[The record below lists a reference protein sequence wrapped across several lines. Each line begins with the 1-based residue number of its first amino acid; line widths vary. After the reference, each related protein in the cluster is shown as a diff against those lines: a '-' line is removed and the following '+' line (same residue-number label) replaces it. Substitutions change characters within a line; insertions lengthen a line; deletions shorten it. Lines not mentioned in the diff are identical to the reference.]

1 MAHRKK
7 IERLKNLL
15 RSQAQPIHS
24 SIKGEIDSQTC
35 FSFTILHSVQRG
47 DKEKM
52 TEFQKQER
60 GVKKMKIVAKIIA
73 LASIF
78 SLLLSYS
85 SLVSSLQQSL
95 HLLSMYISLVDKK
108 YMFLL
113 CNGIVGFIMGN
124 FKTLLHGSTAMNIV
138 EETEELR
145 INHMRKSEMK
155 RVVALLGEQRVSKKE
170 EGEVVALL
178 GEQRVSKGEVV
189 ALVGEQCVSKEE
201 DGEERVDLF
210 REEEVTIVF
219 EDDNGGKDLTVITI
233 DEHDDDEINDNLL
246 SSEDLNKK
254 CEEFIR
260 RMKAGIRSESRT
272 LLTS

>member
-1 MAHRKK
+1 
-7 IERLKNLL
+7 
-15 RSQAQPIHS
+15 
-24 SIKGEIDSQTC
+24 
-35 FSFTILHSVQRG
+35 
-47 DKEKM
+47 M

-189 ALVGEQCVSKEE
+189 ALVGEQCVYKEEE

-210 REEEVTIVF
+210 REEEVTIAF

-233 DEHDDDEINDNLL
+233 DEHDVDDDDEINDNLL

-260 RMKAGIRSESRT
+260 KMKAGIRSESRT

>member
-1 MAHRKK
+1 
-7 IERLKNLL
+7 
-15 RSQAQPIHS
+15 
-24 SIKGEIDSQTC
+24 
-35 FSFTILHSVQRG
+35 
-47 DKEKM
+47 
-52 TEFQKQER
+52 
-60 GVKKMKIVAKIIA
+60 MKIVAKIIA

-78 SLLLSYS
+78 SLVLSYS

-124 FKTLLHGSTAMNIV
+124 FKTLLHGTAMNIV

-145 INHMRKSEMK
+145 INHTRKSEMK
-155 RVVALLGEQRVSKKE
+155 NVVALLGEQRVSKKE
-170 EGEVVALL
+170 EE
-178 GEQRVSKGEVV
+178 
-189 ALVGEQCVSKEE
+189 KEE
-201 DGEERVDLF
+201 GEERVDLL
-210 REEEVTIVF
+210 REEEVIMVF

-233 DEHDDDEINDNLL
+233 DEHDDDDDEINDNLL

-260 RMKAGIRSESRT
+260 KMKAGIRSESRK

>member
-1 MAHRKK
+1 
-7 IERLKNLL
+7 
-15 RSQAQPIHS
+15 
-24 SIKGEIDSQTC
+24 
-35 FSFTILHSVQRG
+35 
-47 DKEKM
+47 
-52 TEFQKQER
+52 
-60 GVKKMKIVAKIIA
+60 MKIVAKIIA

-78 SLLLSYS
+78 SLVLSYS

-124 FKTLLHGSTAMNIV
+124 FKTLLHGTAMNIA

-145 INHMRKSEMK
+145 INHTRKSEMK
-155 RVVALLGEQRVSKKE
+155 NVVALLGEQRVSKKE

-178 GEQRVSKGEVV
+178 GVQRVSKGEGVV
-189 ALVGEQCVSKEE
+189 ALNGELCVSKEEE
-201 DGEERVDLF
+201 DGEERVDLL
-210 REEEVTIVF
+210 REEEVIMVF

-233 DEHDDDEINDNLL
+233 DEHDDDDEINDNLL

-260 RMKAGIRSESRT
+260 KMKAGIRSESRK

>member
-1 MAHRKK
+1 
-7 IERLKNLL
+7 
-15 RSQAQPIHS
+15 
-24 SIKGEIDSQTC
+24 
-35 FSFTILHSVQRG
+35 
-47 DKEKM
+47 
-52 TEFQKQER
+52 
-60 GVKKMKIVAKIIA
+60 MKIVAKIIA

-189 ALVGEQCVSKEE
+189 ALVGEQCVYKEEE
-201 DGEERVDLF
+201 DGEERVDLL

-233 DEHDDDEINDNLL
+233 DEHDDDDDEINDDFL

-260 RMKAGIRSESRT
+260 KMKAGIRSESRT

>member
-1 MAHRKK
+1 
-7 IERLKNLL
+7 
-15 RSQAQPIHS
+15 
-24 SIKGEIDSQTC
+24 
-35 FSFTILHSVQRG
+35 
-47 DKEKM
+47 M

-78 SLLLSYS
+78 SLVLSYS

-124 FKTLLHGSTAMNIV
+124 FKTLLHGTAMNIV
-138 EETEELR
+138 EDTEELR
-145 INHMRKSEMK
+145 INHMRKAEMK

-189 ALVGEQCVSKEE
+189 ALVGEQCVYKEEE

-210 REEEVTIVF
+210 REEEVTIAF

-233 DEHDDDEINDNLL
+233 DEHDDDDDEINDDFL

-260 RMKAGIRSESRT
+260 KMKAGIRSESRT

>member
-1 MAHRKK
+1 
-7 IERLKNLL
+7 
-15 RSQAQPIHS
+15 
-24 SIKGEIDSQTC
+24 
-35 FSFTILHSVQRG
+35 
-47 DKEKM
+47 
-52 TEFQKQER
+52 
-60 GVKKMKIVAKIIA
+60 MKIVAKIIA

-78 SLLLSYS
+78 SLVLSYS

-124 FKTLLHGSTAMNIV
+124 FKTLLHGTAMNIV

-145 INHMRKSEMK
+145 INHTRKSEMK
-155 RVVALLGEQRVSKKE
+155 NVVALLGEQLALN
-170 EGEVVALL
+170 GEL
-178 GEQRVSKGEVV
+178 
-189 ALVGEQCVSKEE
+189 CVSKEEE
-201 DGEERVDLF
+201 DGEERVDLL
-210 REEEVTIVF
+210 REEEVIMVF

-233 DEHDDDEINDNLL
+233 DEHDDDDDDDDEINDNLL

-260 RMKAGIRSESRT
+260 KMKAGIRSESRKF
-272 LLTS
+272 LTS

>member
-1 MAHRKK
+1 
-7 IERLKNLL
+7 
-15 RSQAQPIHS
+15 
-24 SIKGEIDSQTC
+24 
-35 FSFTILHSVQRG
+35 
-47 DKEKM
+47 M

-189 ALVGEQCVSKEE
+189 ALVGEQCVYKEEE

-210 REEEVTIVF
+210 REEEVTIAF

-233 DEHDDDEINDNLL
+233 DEHDVDDDDEINDNLL

>member
-1 MAHRKK
+1 
-7 IERLKNLL
+7 
-15 RSQAQPIHS
+15 
-24 SIKGEIDSQTC
+24 
-35 FSFTILHSVQRG
+35 
-47 DKEKM
+47 M

-155 RVVALLGEQRVSKKE
+155 RVVALLGEQRVPKKE

-201 DGEERVDLF
+201 DGEERVDLL

-233 DEHDDDEINDNLL
+233 DEHDDDDDEINDDFL

-260 RMKAGIRSESRT
+260 KMKAGIRSESRT

>member
-1 MAHRKK
+1 
-7 IERLKNLL
+7 
-15 RSQAQPIHS
+15 
-24 SIKGEIDSQTC
+24 
-35 FSFTILHSVQRG
+35 
-47 DKEKM
+47 M

-78 SLLLSYS
+78 SLVLSYS

-95 HLLSMYISLVDKK
+95 HLLSMYINLVDKK

-124 FKTLLHGSTAMNIV
+124 FKTLLHGTAMNIV

-145 INHMRKSEMK
+145 INHTRKSEMK
-155 RVVALLGEQRVSKKE
+155 NVVALLGEQRVSKKE

-178 GEQRVSKGEVV
+178 GVQRVSKGEGVV
-189 ALVGEQCVSKEE
+189 ALNGELC
-201 DGEERVDLF
+201 
-210 REEEVTIVF
+210 
-219 EDDNGGKDLTVITI
+219 KDLTVITI
-233 DEHDDDEINDNLL
+233 DEHDDDDEINDNLL

-260 RMKAGIRSESRT
+260 KMKAGIRSESRK

>member
-1 MAHRKK
+1 
-7 IERLKNLL
+7 
-15 RSQAQPIHS
+15 
-24 SIKGEIDSQTC
+24 
-35 FSFTILHSVQRG
+35 
-47 DKEKM
+47 M

-78 SLLLSYS
+78 SLVLSYS

-124 FKTLLHGSTAMNIV
+124 FKTLLHGTAMNIV

-145 INHMRKSEMK
+145 INHTRKSEMK
-155 RVVALLGEQRVSKKE
+155 NVVALLGEQPVSKKE
-170 EGEVVALL
+170 VGEVVALL
-178 GEQRVSKGEVV
+178 GEQRVSKGDGEVV
-189 ALVGEQCVSKEE
+189 ALVGELCVSKEEE
-201 DGEERVDLF
+201 DGEERVDLL
-210 REEEVTIVF
+210 REEEVIMVF

-260 RMKAGIRSESRT
+260 KMKAGIRSESRK

>member
-1 MAHRKK
+1 
-7 IERLKNLL
+7 
-15 RSQAQPIHS
+15 
-24 SIKGEIDSQTC
+24 
-35 FSFTILHSVQRG
+35 
-47 DKEKM
+47 M

-78 SLLLSYS
+78 SLVLSYS

-95 HLLSMYISLVDKK
+95 HLLSMYINLVDKK

-124 FKTLLHGSTAMNIV
+124 FKTLLHGTAMNIV

-145 INHMRKSEMK
+145 INHTRKSEMK
-155 RVVALLGEQRVSKKE
+155 NVVALLGEQRVSKKE

-178 GEQRVSKGEVV
+178 GVQRVSKGEGVV
-189 ALVGEQCVSKEE
+189 ALNGELCVSKEEE
-201 DGEERVDLF
+201 DGEERVDLL
-210 REEEVTIVF
+210 REEEVIMVF

-233 DEHDDDEINDNLL
+233 DEHDDDDEINDNLL

-260 RMKAGIRSESRT
+260 KMKAGIRSESRK

>member
-1 MAHRKK
+1 
-7 IERLKNLL
+7 
-15 RSQAQPIHS
+15 
-24 SIKGEIDSQTC
+24 
-35 FSFTILHSVQRG
+35 
-47 DKEKM
+47 M

-155 RVVALLGEQRVSKKE
+155 RVVALLGEQRVPKKE
-170 EGEVVALL
+170 EGE
-178 GEQRVSKGEVV
+178 
-189 ALVGEQCVSKEE
+189 CVSKEE
-201 DGEERVDLF
+201 DGEERVDLL

-233 DEHDDDEINDNLL
+233 DEHDDDDDEINDDFL

-260 RMKAGIRSESRT
+260 KMKAGIRSESRT

>member
-1 MAHRKK
+1 
-7 IERLKNLL
+7 
-15 RSQAQPIHS
+15 
-24 SIKGEIDSQTC
+24 
-35 FSFTILHSVQRG
+35 
-47 DKEKM
+47 M

-78 SLLLSYS
+78 SLVLSYS

-189 ALVGEQCVSKEE
+189 ALVGEQCVYKEEE

-210 REEEVTIVF
+210 REEEVTIAF

-233 DEHDDDEINDNLL
+233 DEHDVDDDDEINDNLL

>member
-1 MAHRKK
+1 
-7 IERLKNLL
+7 
-15 RSQAQPIHS
+15 
-24 SIKGEIDSQTC
+24 
-35 FSFTILHSVQRG
+35 
-47 DKEKM
+47 M